1 MKITL
6 ISFQEEHVRKTFF
19 IKISKLY
26 LFYFILIRYVRVN
39 TVAIFYEGKGKLP
52 ENQHIWDVS
61 PLLCFQ
67 NNLSLKSV
75 FKVCL
80 TEFTEY

>member
-6 ISFQEEHVRKTFF
+6 ISFQEEHVRIKCF

-26 LFYFILIRYVRVN
+26 LFYFILLRYVRVN
-39 TVAIFYEGKGKLP
+39 TVTIFYEGKGKLP

-61 PLLCFQ
+61 PILCFQ

-75 FKVCL
+75 LKVC
-80 TEFTEY
+80 FTESKY

>member
-6 ISFQEEHVRKTFF
+6 ISFQEENVRIKFF

-26 LFYFILIRYVRVN
+26 LFYFILLRCVRVN
-39 TVAIFYEGKGKLP
+39 TVAIFFEGKGKLP
-52 ENQHIWDVS
+52 ENPHIWDVS

-67 NNLSLKSV
+67 NNQSLKSV
-75 FKVCL
+75 FKVC
-80 TEFTEY
+80 FTESKY